1 MMIDNNRKKDDN
13 RGEGNMLKWKKALRI
28 SRMFLLFLIVA
39 VLIPEDVLITAAKAQ
54 TVVDTQQGTEDVILD
69 DNEKAETKQ
78 EELSTEEED
87 TPEPEPLLRGLIRDE
102 KGNLY
107 FYKDGEKL
115 RNSWKT
121 VKGNKYYFGKSGK
134 AYTGKK
140 RLVKQPIFLRTAES
154 VRPAGKRSI
163 KRNIIFHRRM
173 AKW

>member
-1 MMIDNNRKKDDN
+1 
-13 RGEGNMLKWKKALRI
+13 MLKWKKALRI

-140 RLVKQPIFLRTAES
+140 KIGKATYFFADS
-154 VRPAGKRSI
+154 GKR
-163 KRNIIFHRRM
+163 KTG
-173 AKW
+173 